1 MGKDAKA
8 GGKGKGK
15 QASGSDE
22 APPRGK
28 ENQERLLMV
37 SGHAPI
43 HVLCE
48 KQGKINGDK
57 VPPAEFAKANDASYC
72 SRVLG
77 GPIREEILDG
87 SQGVRWLV
95 LSKMSPSTHLLASL
109 VHLSNLRADTI
120 SSSPKEGR
128 TD

>member
-37 SGHAPI
+37 SGHAP
-43 HVLCE
+43 
-48 KQGKINGDK
+48 
-57 VPPAEFAKANDASYC
+57 
-72 SRVLG
+72 
-77 GPIREEILDG
+77 
-87 SQGVRWLV
+87 
-95 LSKMSPSTHLLASL
+95 M
-109 VHLSNLRADTI
+109 
-120 SSSPKEGR
+120 
-128 TD
+128 